1 MKLSEL
7 IAKLT
12 EIYEANDDMNVAI
25 IRNGS
30 ICKEIEL
37 YVDND
42 YLENY
47 KPFLWLKAYKQG
59 EAF

>member
-12 EIYEANDDMNVAI
+12 EVYEANDDMNVAI

-47 KPFLWLKAYKQG
+47 KPFLWLKAYKSG

>member
-1 MKLSEL
+1 MNLSEL
-7 IAKLT
+7 ITQLT
-12 EIYEANDDMNVAI
+12 KIYEENGEMNIAI

-37 YVDND
+37 YVDTD
-42 YLENY
+42 YLDNF
-47 KPFLWLKAYKQG
+47 KPFLWLEAYKPG

>member
-12 EIYEANDDMNVAI
+12 ETYEENGDMNVAI

-30 ICKEIEL
+30 VCKEIEF

-47 KPFLWLKAYKQG
+47 KPFLWLEAYKPG
-59 EAF
+59 E